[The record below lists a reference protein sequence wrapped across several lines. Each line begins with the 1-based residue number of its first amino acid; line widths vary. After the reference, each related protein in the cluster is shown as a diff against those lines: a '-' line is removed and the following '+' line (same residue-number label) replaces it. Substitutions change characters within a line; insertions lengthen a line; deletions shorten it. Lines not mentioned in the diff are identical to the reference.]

1 MNALPSKASRK
12 SLSLLYL
19 NFSATI
25 SKLLLIETAFPKFA

>member
-1 MNALPSKASRK
+1 MNALPFDASRK

-25 SKLLLIETAFPKFA
+25 LKLLLAEVAVPKFA